1 MRDGDTAPTDVWGV
15 VELMGH
21 LTLAGRLTKPGE
33 NGGLW
38 QIDIPDGEHFA
49 SQLFGSQAVYRVRIV
64 SEEVARAYAGPRHA
78 LIEYDAPIVTRAE
91 HENALERA
99 REQVE
104 LLRTENS
111 ELKRR
116 LTAVERSLPSKF
128 NHEPDPAD
136 EIDT

>member
-1 MRDGDTAPTDVWGV
+1 MSPDTDVWAI

-21 LTLAGRLTKPGE
+21 VTLAGRITKPGE

-38 QIDIPDGEHFA
+38 QLDIPDGEHFA

-64 SEEVARAYAGPRHA
+64 SEDMARAYAGPRHA
-78 LIEYDAPIVTRAE
+78 LIEYNAPIVTRAE
-91 HENALERA
+91 HENAMNRA

-104 LLRTENS
+104 LLRTEND

-116 LTAVERSLPSKF
+116 LRAVRKSLPSGG
-128 NHEPDPAD
+128 AQ
-136 EIDT
+136 